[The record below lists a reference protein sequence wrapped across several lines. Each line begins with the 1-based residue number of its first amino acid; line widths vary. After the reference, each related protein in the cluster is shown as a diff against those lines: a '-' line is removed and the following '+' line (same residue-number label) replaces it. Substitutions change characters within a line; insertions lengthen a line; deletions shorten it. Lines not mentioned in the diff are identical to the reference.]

1 MNPRPFIDPTYIHVF
16 NIPFASFR
24 EAAYVSEI
32 FCSPFSDYGLLSMVD
47 PLTNGYY
54 FFKGNLLIH
63 KKGKLEINKKLHILI
78 DLGHAKNFTLK

>member
-1 MNPRPFIDPTYIHVF
+1 MYLIFHLHHSV
-16 NIPFASFR
+16 

-78 DLGHAKNFTLK
+78 DLGHATISL